1 MEKSERIIHLDDM
14 LIYILKKWKIFM
26 MIMILSGIVFG
37 SVGIYKVNEKYKA
50 SKKTENSSKVAVT
63 VSEEEANSVN
73 TLLYLEKMISEQRE
87 YNNNSILM
95 KIDPYDKKVASIR
108 YQFQVIGDTIPEL
121 QESRLEQGKKTYQ
134 CVFNNEEI
142 YDFIKS
148 SLSIDTEVKYLKELI
163 SIEMDSKGVI
173 VINAIAPDEEM
184 AQKIQEAVEKYFS
197 LNEKKILSNYK
208 DLSVKLDSKYIV
220 STVDTGLQG
229 IQSTQYNNPQTLQAQ
244 IDSQYALLSDH
255 AKQYLALARTPYQE
269 GHYESG
275 QVLYKEV
282 NSNEEVS
289 LKRKLYESGI
299 YAIKRM
305 IVLVGLFAAYL
316 ALKYMWS
323 PKLVYAYDMRDMFG
337 IHVVDILSAN
347 DDDRIKLTVER
358 IFSFVSGADGV
369 VLITSIREEKLLK
382 VLESLKGCLEDKKID
397 VHIMAEPGND
407 DLLQLMRTSYDV
419 IMIEGIGVSRYGKI
433 KEILRDMRNLSKNVK
448 GALVIKDILGN
459 KGL

>member
-1 MEKSERIIHLDDM
+1 
-14 LIYILKKWKIFM
+14 M
-26 MIMILSGIVFG
+26 MIVILSGIVFG
-37 SVGIYKVNEKYKA
+37 SVGIYKVREKYKT
-50 SKKTENSSKVAVT
+50 SEKTENSSKVAVT
-63 VSEEEANSVN
+63 VSEDEVNSIN
-73 TLLYLEKMISEQRE
+73 MILYLEKMISEQRD
-87 YNNNSILM
+87 YNKNSILM

-108 YQFQVIGDTIPEL
+108 YQFQVIGNIISEL
-121 QESRLEQGKKTYQ
+121 QESRLEQGKKVYQ
-134 CVFNNEEI
+134 CVFGNEEI
-142 YDFIKS
+142 YEFIKC
-148 SLSIDTEVKYLKELI
+148 SLSIDTDEKYLKELI

-184 AQKIQEAVEKYFS
+184 AKKIQEAIENFFS

-208 DLSVKLDSKYIV
+208 DLCVKLDSKYIV

-244 IDSQYALLSDH
+244 IDSQYVLLSDH
-255 AKQYLALARTPYQE
+255 AKQYLELARTPYQE

-282 NSNEEVS
+282 NSNEDVN

-316 ALKYMWS
+316 VLKYMWS

-337 IHVVDILSAN
+337 THIVDILSAN
-347 DDDRIKLTVER
+347 DDERIKLTVEK
-358 IFSFVSGADGV
+358 IISFVSGSDGV
-369 VLITSIREEKLLK
+369 ALISSSKEEKLLK
-382 VLESLKGCLEDKKID
+382 VLNRLKACLEDKKVD
-397 VHIMAEPGND
+397 VHIMAEPGNN

-433 KEILRDMRNLSKNVK
+433 KEILEDMRSLSKNVK
-448 GALVIKDILGN
+448 GTLIIKDILGN